1 MISKGCKSIFPIQHQ
16 EIWERYKQHVQSF
29 WTPEEVSLQDD
40 LRDLKTLTE
49 GEKHFIKQVLA
60 FFANSEA
67 MINENL
73 ASRFYNEILIPESRL
88 FISMQMLNES
98 IHAEMY
104 GLQIEAYVE
113 DPAEKDKLF
122 SAIQSVPCINK
133 KAQWVSKWLNG
144 NQNLLTRLIA
154 FGLVE
159 GLFFAGSFCAIYY
172 FRKRGLLPGLALS
185 NDWIARDEGM
195 HFSFSALMFKTLS
208 NKFNNGTLTDGDIK
222 SLDLIPGLV
231 SQSEFE
237 EIVRE
242 AVEFEKE
249 FVTDALPVDLIGMNK
264 EMMCMYIEAVSDR
277 IADLFGWTNNAMN
290 QAFQWVQAPLEA
302 ALASLLAFF
311 LILSGIRMLQ
321 GRRTIWTMLFFITA
335 VLVLFANAIIISPFL
350 PDSISQL
357 TLQFRDLIQSLIVT
371 AGIRGILIGVALGII
386 TLTVRILIGVE
397 RPYNK

>member
-16 EIWERYKQHVQSF
+16 EIFDRYKQHVQSF

-49 GEKHFIKQVLA
+49 GERHFIKHVLA

-88 FISMQMLNES
+88 FITMQMLNES

-113 DPAEKDKLF
+113 DPDEKDKLF
-122 SAIQSVPCINK
+122 SAIQNVPCINK
-133 KAQWVSKWLNG
+133 KAQWVAKWLNG

-208 NKFNNGTLTDGDIK
+208 TKFNNGTLSDGDIK
-222 SLDLIPGLV
+222 SMDLITELV
-231 SQSEFE
+231 SQSQFE

-249 FVTDALPVDLIGMNK
+249 FVTDALPVDLIGMNT
-264 EMMCMYIEAVSDR
+264 VSY
-277 IADLFGWTNNAMN
+277 TH
-290 QAFQWVQAPLEA
+290 
-302 ALASLLAFF
+302 
-311 LILSGIRMLQ
+311 
-321 GRRTIWTMLFFITA
+321 
-335 VLVLFANAIIISPFL
+335 
-350 PDSISQL
+350 L
-357 TLQFRDLIQSLIVT
+357 TLPTICSV
-371 AGIRGILIGVALGII
+371 
-386 TLTVRILIGVE
+386 
-397 RPYNK
+397 